1 MFQDRILR
9 SISLISIASVIILA
23 AYSILFVFPSFTE
36 LLNEVSEE
44 DSTRV
49 ARHLMSALLS
59 ENVPLDKAVLT
70 ESFKQR
76 TELLRNDFGLM
87 KVVILSSSGEIVY
100 SSDPKDVGNT
110 VKEAFFRDVVAKG
123 KVYRE
128 TVKKNDRSAS
138 GQRVT
143 SDVIETYVPVMEEGR
158 FAGACEVYMDVTARN
173 ARNFALLLKSFS
185 ALAVLVIGLLIL
197 AAIASSK
204 ANRSIEVRRRLEET
218 LKESEHFLQTIIET
232 EPECVKL
239 LARDGSLMKMNRAGL
254 SMIEAD
260 SLDQVKGRSV
270 AALISENYRNAFDEL
285 NAKVFEGQSGS
296 LEFEMS
302 GLKGRRLWLET
313 HAVPLINDKGE
324 IIASLAITRDIT
336 LQKQAVAALQNEIN
350 ERRKAEEEIRELNH
364 ELRLRAAQL
373 EQSYSDLESFSLAAS
388 HDLREPLIVIEWF
401 SNNLLKK
408 YGDRLDEDAGESVA
422 LIKEKARQM
431 ARLINDLLSFS
442 RVSTKAVSK
451 SWIDMKGLFENAFSE
466 MRASAGD
473 REVQFMAKDV
483 PEAWGDPQMIRQVV
497 VNLLSNALKYTRT
510 RQSAHIEVGGSR
522 GENETSYYVRD
533 NGIGFSGD
541 DFANLFGLFQRLKS
555 SQEFDGT
562 GIGLAIVK
570 RIIEKHGGR
579 VWAEGKIDGGATFS
593 FSLPT
598 GKPSRPA
605 FSGSDGR
612 ADPDRLDL

>member
-1 MFQDRILR
+1 MFQDRVLR
-9 SISLISIASVIILA
+9 NIFLISIASVIILA
-23 AYSILFVFPSFTE
+23 AYSIFFVFPSFTE

-49 ARHLMSALLS
+49 AKHLMSALLS
-59 ENVPLDKAVLT
+59 ENVPLDKRALT
-70 ESFKQR
+70 ESFRQR
-76 TELLRNDFGLM
+76 TELLRSDFGLM
-87 KVVILSSSGEIVY
+87 KVVILSSAGEIIY
-100 SSDPKDVGNT
+100 SSDPKDVGLT
-110 VKEAFFRDVVAKG
+110 VNEAFFRDVVAKG

-128 TVKKNDRSAS
+128 IVKRNDRSAS
-138 GQRVT
+138 GQKVT
-143 SDVIETYVPVMEEGR
+143 SDVIETYVPVMVEGR
-158 FAGACEVYMDVTARN
+158 FAGACEVYMDVTARD

-185 ALAVLVIGLLIL
+185 ALAVLVTGLLIL
-197 AAIASSK
+197 VAITSSK
-204 ANRSIEVRRRLEET
+204 ANKSVEARRRLEET
-218 LKESEHFLQTIIET
+218 LKESERFLQTIIET

-239 LARDGSLMKMNRAGL
+239 LARDGTLLKMNRAGL

-260 SLDQVKGRSV
+260 SLDQVKGRSLS
-270 AALISENYRNAFDEL
+270 ALISENYRNAFSGL

-313 HAVPLINDKGE
+313 HAVPLFNDKGE

-350 ERRKAEEEIRELNH
+350 ERRKAEEEIRDLNH
-364 ELRLRAAQL
+364 ELRMRAAQL
-373 EQSYSDLESFSLAAS
+373 EQSYSDLESFSLTAS

-408 YGDRLDEDAGESVA
+408 YGDRLDDDARESVA
-422 LIKEKARQM
+422 LIRDKAKQM
-431 ARLINDLLSFS
+431 AQLINDLLSFS
-442 RVSTKAVSK
+442 RVSTKAVSM
-451 SWIDMKGLFENAFSE
+451 SRIDMKDLFENVFSE

-473 REVQFMAKDV
+473 RQVQFVAKDDL
-483 PEAWGDPQMIRQVV
+483 PEAWGDPQMIRQVA

-522 GENETSYYVRD
+522 GEKESSYYVRD
-533 NGIGFSGD
+533 NGIGFGSD
-541 DFANLFGLFQRLKS
+541 DFANLFGLFQRLKT
-555 SQEFDGT
+555 SQGFEGT

-579 VWAEGKIDGGATFS
+579 VWAEGKIDEGATFS
-593 FSLPT
+593 FSLPA
-598 GKPSRPA
+598 GKSSRPA
-605 FSGSDGR
+605 
-612 ADPDRLDL
+612 